1 MDIRIIPEHFMDP
14 KPSSNMGLPNPD
26 LSPMNNVGPH
36 KAVSL
41 SNLWGTIF
49 VSSGITTLR
58 PLRNVHKLSS

>member
-1 MDIRIIPEHFMDP
+1 MDP
-14 KPSSNMGLPNPD
+14 KPGSNMALPNPD

-41 SNLWGTIF
+41 PNLWGTIF
-49 VSSGITTLR
+49 VSSGITALG